1 MASSSQTNAS
11 THPLTAVNLATLE
24 ASPPSADTEKIARLQ
39 EAALELGFELSPEWL
54 QRSAREL
61 DEWLAAQRRT
71 ARDVSEMEKN
81 EASAQQSPRA

>member
-11 THPLTAVNLATLE
+11 THPLTAVNLATLD
-24 ASPPSADTEKIARLQ
+24 ASPPSADTERIARLQ

-54 QRSAREL
+54 QRNAREL
-61 DEWLAAQRRT
+61 KEWLAAQRRT

>member
-11 THPLTAVNLATLE
+11 THPLTAVNLATLD

-54 QRSAREL
+54 QRNAREL
-61 DEWLAAQRRT
+61 EEWLAAQRRT